1 MQVKLQRET
10 KMRSLLG
17 SILGL
22 CLFGASAAYAA
33 SSANPVEVSA
43 TVVTNCQITVSDLAF
58 GAYDPLGSHA
68 NQQLDGTADV
78 QVLCTRSASASIALE
93 AGSGSRTLASSNT
106 GSERVMYQIYRDS
119 NRTRAWSGDSTNNIH
134 LVSRSAREPQQ
145 FTVYARIPA
154 GQQVSSGR
162 YTDVVRATVYF

>member
-1 MQVKLQRET
+1 
-10 KMRSLLG
+10 MRSILG
-17 SILGL
+17 SILAL
-22 CLFGASAAYAA
+22 CLLGA
-33 SSANPVEVSA
+33 SSAHAGSAANAVEVSA

-58 GAYDPLGSHA
+58 AAYDPLGSHA

-93 AGSGSRTLASSNT
+93 AGSGSRTLESINGGTTA
-106 GSERVMYQIYRDS
+106 VAYQIYRDS
-119 NRTRAWSGDSTNNIH
+119 NRTRAWSGESTDNIH

-154 GQQVSSGR
+154 GQQVASGR